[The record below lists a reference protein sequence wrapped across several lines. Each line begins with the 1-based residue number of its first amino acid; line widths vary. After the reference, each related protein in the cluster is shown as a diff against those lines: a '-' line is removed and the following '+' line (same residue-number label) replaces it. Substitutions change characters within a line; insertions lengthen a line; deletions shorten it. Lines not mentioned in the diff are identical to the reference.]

1 MQSEH
6 HLYGIRGTVHSP
18 LGDVADNG
26 AFASTTSDTVHDD
39 RHGGEAP
46 LPIFS
51 IGESMCYSITNDV
64 ASVDTFIF
72 VDVDSG
78 TFSTLQSG
86 GADISIAATKVIIIS
101 PAPEYLKI
109 HLGGAAAQARIFTFV
124 WK

>member
-1 MQSEH
+1 MRR
-6 HLYGIRGTVHSP
+6 LYIVLTICLALLIPV
-18 LGDVADNG
+18 G
-26 AFASTTSDTVHDD
+26 AFTAEIVTV
-39 RHGGEAP
+39 
-46 LPIFS
+46 
-51 IGESMCYSITNDV
+51 TV
-64 ASVDTFIF
+64 ASGGTDSSPQKRPQPQFYTVEIHAPGVLAEAATITASPT
-72 VDVDSG
+72 DSG